1 MDSGLA
7 ATQPSWRRL
16 RKLAC
21 GAAPRNDDPSRM
33 NDPNKRIFIGRS
45 LPRREDHRLLTGRGQ
60 FIADLD
66 LPHMLH
72 AVFVRSPLAHARIRR
87 VDLAHAACA
96 PGVAC
101 ALSGADLL
109 QLLPPVPDTQL
120 SLPSKWTAL
129 VQHKFI
135 NPQQPLLAHD
145 KVRHVGEAVAVIVA
159 ESRHAAEDAA
169 QLVHLDLDPL
179 PGVVD
184 PEQALCPGAPI
195 IHEKFHTNLIG
206 AFTIGKGDIDAA
218 FARSPHKLQRRFY
231 HHRYAAAPMECRGV
245 VGVHDART
253 DSVTIWS
260 ATQVVHWV
268 RREAAA
274 VLRLPEA
281 RVRCVALDVGGGFGL
296 KGHVYPEDLLIPF
309 LARRLGRPVQWIEDR
324 REHLV
329 CSCHSRDQMHE
340 VEVGFDDEG
349 RILALRDRF
358 VVDCGAW
365 NPIGAGV
372 VYNTA
377 VHLTGPYKIDAVA
390 IDARIAATNKVPNAP
405 YRGAGRPEAAF
416 AMERIVDLIAGKLG
430 LEPADVRLRNMVRPD
445 EMPYRVGIPYRDG
458 EPIVYDG
465 GDYPQALRQ
474 ALAAV
479 GGVAAFRERQR
490 TAREEGRY
498 LGLGIGCYV
507 EGTGVGP
514 FESAT
519 VRVDPS
525 GKIFVSSG
533 ACPQGQGMET
543 IFAQV
548 VADIWRVHPD
558 DVVMSLADTA
568 AIAIGF
574 GTIASRSTV
583 TLSAAIHGASERLRA
598 KVFAIAANLLEC
610 AVGDLELRKNGVGI
624 VGVPG
629 AEVSLADVARAAR
642 PGWDHRRPPGTD
654 AGLEETY
661 YYEPP
666 TVTWSY
672 AVHAAVLEVDVEVG
686 QVTIEQYVIAHD
698 CGVVVNPMLVE
709 GQIIG
714 GTAQGIGGALLE
726 EFNYDREG
734 QLLAGSF
741 MDYMVPTACE
751 VPNMHLIHQHSP
763 SPLNPLGVKGVGEG
777 GPIAPP
783 AVIANAVSDALR
795 PFAVEF
801 NRLPV
806 KPELIQQAIASATR
820 SR

>member
-1 MDSGLA
+1 MSVPKKA
-7 ATQPSWRRL
+7 S
-16 RKLAC
+16 
-21 GAAPRNDDPSRM
+21 
-33 NDPNKRIFIGRS
+33 FVGRS
-45 LPRREDHRLLTGRGQ
+45 ILRREDHRLLTGRGQ
-60 FIADLD
+60 FIADLQ

-72 AVFVRSPLAHARIRR
+72 AAFVRSPVAHARIRA
-87 VDLAHAACA
+87 VDLSRAAVA
-96 PGVAC
+96 PGVAYV
-101 ALSGADLL
+101 LSGADLM

-120 SLPSKWTAL
+120 SLPRKWTTL
-129 VQHKFI
+129 IQHRFI

-159 ESRHAAEDAA
+159 ESRYAAEDAA
-169 QLVHLDLDPL
+169 QLVTLDLDPL
-179 PGVVD
+179 PSVAD
-184 PEQALCPGAPI
+184 PESALRADSPI
-195 IHEKFHTNLIG
+195 IHEKFQSNLIG
-206 AFTIGKGDIDAA
+206 AFTVGKGDIDAA
-218 FARSPHKLQRRFY
+218 FGRSPHRLQRRFH

-245 VGVHDART
+245 VGMYDQRT

-281 RVRCVALDVGGGFGL
+281 RVRCVAPDVGGGFGV

-309 LARRLGRPVQWIEDR
+309 LARTLGRPVQWIEDR
-324 REHLV
+324 REHLI
-329 CSCHSRDQMHE
+329 CSCHSRDQIHD
-340 VEVGFDDEG
+340 VEVGFDDAG
-349 RILALRDRF
+349 RILALRDNF
-358 VVDCGAW
+358 IVDGGAW

-377 VHLTGPYKIDAVA
+377 VHLIGPYKIDALA
-390 IDARIAATNKVPNAP
+390 IGARIAATNKVPNAP

-416 AMERIVDLIAGKLG
+416 ATERIIDLVAGELR
-430 LEPADVRLRNMVRPD
+430 LEPAEVRLRNMICPD
-445 EMPYRVGIPYRDG
+445 EMPYRVGLPYRDG

-465 GDYPQALRQ
+465 GDYPGALQQ
-474 ALAAV
+474 ALAAI
-479 GGVAAFRERQR
+479 GGIAAFRERQR
-490 TAREEGRY
+490 AARRERRY

-514 FESAT
+514 FESAI
-519 VRVDPS
+519 VRIDPS
-525 GKIFVSSG
+525 GKIYVSSG

-548 VADIWRVHPD
+548 VADTWSVEPH

-568 AIAIGF
+568 GIAIGF
-574 GTIASRSTV
+574 GTIASRTTV

-610 AVGDLELRKNGVGI
+610 APADLELRRGHVGI

-629 AEVSLADVARAAR
+629 AEISLAKVAQAAR
-642 PGWDHRRPPGTD
+642 PGWDHGRPRGID

-672 AVHAAVLEVDVEVG
+672 AVHVATLEID
-686 QVTIEQYVIAHD
+686 IELGGVNIEKYAIAHD

-709 GQIIG
+709 GQIVG
-714 GTAQGIGGALLE
+714 GAAQGIGGALLE
-726 EFNYDREG
+726 EFTYDSEA
-734 QLLAGSF
+734 QPLTGSF

-751 VPNMHLIHQHSP
+751 IPRMHLIHQHSP
-763 SPLNPLGVKGVGEG
+763 SPLNPLGVKGAGEG

-783 AVIANAVSDALR
+783 AVIANALSDALR
-795 PFAVEF
+795 PFRAEF
-801 NRLPV
+801 NKTPL
-806 KPELIQQAIASATR
+806 KPQLIQQTARAASSSEAR
-820 SR
+820 SWTTDQSDR

>member
-1 MDSGLA
+1 MNDAGKTPFVGRSI
-7 ATQPSWRRL
+7 L
-16 RKLAC
+16 RK
-21 GAAPRNDDPSRM
+21 
-33 NDPNKRIFIGRS
+33 
-45 LPRREDHRLLTGRGQ
+45 EDQRLLTGRGQ
-60 FIADLD
+60 FIADLA
-66 LPHMLH
+66 LPSMLH
-72 AVFVRSPLAHARIRR
+72 AVFVRSPVAHARINA
-87 VDLAHAACA
+87 VDLSRAASS
-96 PGVAC
+96 PGVVY
-101 ALSGADLL
+101 ALSGTDLAR
-109 QLLPPVPDTQL
+109 LLPPVPDTQL
-120 SLPSKWTAL
+120 SLPSKWTTM

-159 ESRHAAEDAA
+159 ESRYAAEDAA
-169 QLVHLDLDPL
+169 QLVSLDLDPL
-179 PGVVD
+179 PAVVD
-184 PEQALCPGAPI
+184 PEAALRPGATI
-195 IHEKFHTNLIG
+195 VHDRFATNLIG
-206 AFTIGKGDIDAA
+206 AFTIGKGEIDAA
-218 FARSPHKLQRRFY
+218 LARAPHRLQRRFH
-231 HHRYAAAPMECRGV
+231 HHRYIAAPMECRGV
-245 VGVHDART
+245 VGMHDART

-274 VLRLPEA
+274 MLQLPEA
-281 RVRCVALDVGGGFGL
+281 RVRCLALDVGGGFGV

-309 LARRLGRPVQWIEDR
+309 LARKLGRPVQWIEDR
-324 REHLV
+324 REHLI
-329 CSCHSRDQMHE
+329 CSCHSRDQLHD
-340 VEVGFDDEG
+340 VEVGFDADG
-349 RILALRDRF
+349 RILALRDHF
-358 VVDCGAW
+358 IVDCGAW

-377 VHLTGPYKIDAVA
+377 VHLLGPYKIDAVA
-390 IDARIAATNKVPNAP
+390 IAARIAATNKVPNAP

-416 AMERIVDLIAGKLG
+416 AMERTIDLIAGVLG
-430 LEPADVRLRNMVRPD
+430 LEPAEVRLRNMIRAD

-465 GDYPQALRQ
+465 GDYQGALRK

-479 GGVAAFRERQR
+479 GGVAAFRERQQ
-490 TAREEGRY
+490 TARRDGRY

-519 VRVDPS
+519 VRIDPS

-548 VADIWRVHPD
+548 VADAWSVVPD
-558 DVVMSLADTA
+558 DVVMTFADTG

-598 KVFAIAANLLEC
+598 KVFAIAANMLEC
-610 AVGDLELRKNGVGI
+610 AVTDLELRNGSVGI

-629 AEVSLADVARAAR
+629 AELSLAKLAQAAR
-642 PGWDHRRPPGTD
+642 PGWDHGRPVGVD

-672 AVHAAVLEVDVEVG
+672 AAHAAVLEVDIELGRVG
-686 QVTIEQYVIAHD
+686 IEKYVIAHD

-709 GQIIG
+709 GQIVG
-714 GTAQGIGGALLE
+714 GAAQGIGGALLE
-726 EFNYDREG
+726 EIHYDAEG
-734 QLLAGSF
+734 QLLSGSF
-741 MDYMVPTACE
+741 MDYMLPTACE
-751 VPNMHLIHQHSP
+751 IPDMHLIHQHSP
-763 SPLNPLGVKGVGEG
+763 SPRNPLGVKGVGEG

-783 AVIANAVSDALR
+783 VVIANAVSDALR
-795 PFAVEF
+795 PFKIEF
-801 NRLPV
+801 DRTPI
-806 KPELIQQAIASATR
+806 KPQIIEQAIRSASRAG
-820 SR
+820 